1 MQRLELPQF
10 FCVALELVI
19 VRCPRAYPA
28 YLQSGVCLARL
39 DPRGWFVLLSS
50 AWQPVLGFGREELHG
65 RGLLELLPPADRRR
79 GEAALRR
86 ILNPA
91 EADPLDLELC
101 RKDGSPQPMRWY
113 RRFDPYDATLFIVA
127 ESAHLR
133 SSRCRAPSS
142 PDPA

>member
-1 MQRLELPQF
+1 MQRVDLPQF

-19 VRCPRAYPA
+19 VRCPRTYPV

-39 DPRGWFVLLSS
+39 DPRGWFVLLSP
-50 AWQPVLGFGREELHG
+50 AWQSVLGFGCDELHG
-65 RGLLELLPPADRRR
+65 RGLLELLPPAKRRS
-79 GEAALRR
+79 GEAAWRR

-127 ESAHLR
+127 ESVDLI
-133 SSRCRAPSS
+133 SSQCRAPS
-142 PDPA
+142 PPGPA